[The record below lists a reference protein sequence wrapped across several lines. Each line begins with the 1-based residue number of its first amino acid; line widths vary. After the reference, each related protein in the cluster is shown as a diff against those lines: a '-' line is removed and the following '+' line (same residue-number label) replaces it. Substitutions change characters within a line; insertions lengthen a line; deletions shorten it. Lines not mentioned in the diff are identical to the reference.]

1 MRYERVARRGRG
13 GMGVVDLARRA
24 DGTEVA
30 LKRITLHGSA
40 DEMARA
46 RQRISREAEVLTK
59 LRHPNVV
66 ELLEVLDDGDDVTLV
81 MPYLTGGTLA
91 ERVARHGPAPVAEV
105 ERLEIGRAHVG
116 TPVTNAQ

>member
-1 MRYERVARRGRG
+1 MKVSLFLNNTETTEIDTHSFPTRRSADRLRYERVARLGRG

-81 MPYLTGGTLA
+81 MP
-91 ERVARHGPAPVAEV
+91 
-105 ERLEIGRAHVG
+105 
-116 TPVTNAQ
+116 